1 METCANCGATVRF
14 ERRNYQYTDSGLSN
28 VVLQGVEVA
37 RCDACGSEDVIL
49 PFPERIHW
57 AIARALVAENP
68 ARMTGEQLR
77 FLRKHLGFSGEQLAR
92 HLGTDKTKIS
102 KWERGEDPIGKSTDR
117 LVRLLVAELDPELKP
132 AAAAVAG
139 HFPLITDQSGSA
151 FELRVDAATLRTGF
165 LAIDRAA

>member
-1 METCANCGATVRF
+1 METCANCGAPVTF
-14 ERRNYQYTDSGLSN
+14 ERRDYPYTESGLAN
-28 VVLQGVEVA
+28 VVLQGIEVA

-49 PFPERIHW
+49 PFPEKIHW

-77 FLRKHLGFSGEQLAR
+77 FLRKHIGFSGDQLGR

-117 LVRLLVAELDPELKP
+117 LVRLLVAELDSELKP
-132 AAAAVAG
+132 AAGAVAG
-139 HFPLITDQSGSA
+139 HFPLISDQAGSA
-151 FELRVDAATLRTGF
+151 YELRVDVATLRTGF
-165 LAIDRAA
+165 VALDRAA